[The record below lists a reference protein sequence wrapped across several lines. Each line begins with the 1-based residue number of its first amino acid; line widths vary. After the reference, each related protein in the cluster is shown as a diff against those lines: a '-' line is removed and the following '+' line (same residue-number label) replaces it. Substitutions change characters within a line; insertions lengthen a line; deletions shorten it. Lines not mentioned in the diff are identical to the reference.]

1 MRKDHQQ
8 NQGHVSPGRSG
19 EEVSVTGRGRR
30 SLRSLHRARAHCEE
44 YQAGPCVESQW
55 VLLATHGI

>member
-30 SLRSLHRARAHCEE
+30 SLRSLHRARAHCEDIK
-44 YQAGPCVESQW
+44 QDHVWSLSGSF
-55 VLLATHGI
+55 